1 MKAQNLRTA
10 AMLVCSLFAASL
22 FTATPALVQ
31 AQTTAASWPAR
42 PVTFVIPVAPGSNTE
57 SEPRL
62 YANKMSEALGKPF
75 VLDFKPGAANV
86 LGSRYVAQSA
96 GDGYTLLVGN
106 ANFPLMQL
114 IVKDAP
120 DPGKAFAPVS
130 LMSKRSTLFV
140 MSNSAPF
147 NGIKEYIAYGKA
159 NPGKINFGVS
169 GLGSTQHL
177 HAVWMHSMMGSEPTY
192 IAYKGVGAMLPDLMA
207 GRVDVGIASIAA
219 SMGQVKAGKIRMLA
233 YGAKER
239 SPAVPDVPTVAE
251 QGVPEFEYLSWLG
264 IIAPGSTPAPLVA
277 RISTELAKAARQP
290 DVIAQLAKE
299 ATSVV
304 GSTPQEFQRQIN
316 SEVERWKAL
325 VQKTGFKFE
334 EN

>member
-1 MKAQNLRTA
+1 MKEKNTKSIWTV
-10 AMLVCSLFAASL
+10 AMLAGSL
-22 FTATPALVQ
+22 TALAPALAQ
-31 AQTTAASWPAR
+31 AQTSAASWPTR

-62 YANKMSEALGKPF
+62 YASKMSDALGRPF
-75 VLDFKPGAANV
+75 VLDFKPGGANV
-86 LGSRYVAQSA
+86 IGSRYVAQSA
-96 GDGYTLLVGN
+96 GDGHTLLVAN
-106 ANFPLMQL
+106 ANFPLMQFL
-114 IVKDAP
+114 ANDAP
-120 DPGKAFAPVS
+120 DPIKAFAPVS

-140 MSNSAPF
+140 MSNAAPF
-147 NGIKEYIAYGKA
+147 SGIREYIAYGKA

-177 HAVWMHSMMGSEPTY
+177 HAVWMHSMMGIEPTY

-219 SMGQVKAGKIRMLA
+219 SANMVKAGKIRMLA

-239 SPAVPDVPTVAE
+239 SPAVPDVPTIAE
-251 QGVPEFEYLSWLG
+251 QGLPEFEYLSWLG
-264 IIAPGSTPAPLVA
+264 IIAPASTPPALVT
-277 RISTELAKAARQP
+277 RISTELVKAARQP

-299 ATSVV
+299 ANMVV
-304 GSTPQEFQRQIN
+304 ASTPQEFQRQID
-316 SEVERWKAL
+316 SEVQRWKVL
-325 VQKTGFKFE
+325 VQKTGFKFG